1 MTTVISKATL
11 QRLPIYLNCLK
22 TADDAS
28 EYVSATTLANRLGF
42 GEVQVRKDLASIC
55 DAGKPKVGY
64 LKKELVAV
72 LENYLGAD
80 MNDAVLVGV
89 GHLGKALMAYKG
101 FEEYG
106 FKIVA
111 GFDVDPALIGRK
123 VAGKEIFSADR
134 METLIRRLHIRIG
147 IITLPKEYAQET
159 ADKLI
164 QAGVRAIWNFSPTYI
179 MVPDNV
185 AVKNEN
191 MASSLAVLVRQL
203 KELSAAEKGSAAHK
217 NEKERG

>member
-11 QRLPIYLNCLK
+11 QRLPIYLNYLK
-22 TADDAS
+22 SMADAP
-28 EYVSATTLANRLGF
+28 EYISATTLANALHL
-42 GEVQVRKDLASIC
+42 GEVQVRKDLACIS

-64 LKKELVAV
+64 MTKDLVSV
-72 LENYLGAD
+72 LEDYLGND
-80 MNDAVLVGV
+80 VNDAVIVGV

-111 GFDVDPALIGRK
+111 GFDLDKSLVGTE
-123 VAGKEIFSADR
+123 VAGKKVFGVEK
-134 METLIRRLHIRIG
+134 MENLIRRLGIKIG
-147 IITLPKEYAQET
+147 IITLPKECAQET

-164 QAGVRAIWNFSPTYI
+164 AAGIRAIWNFSPAYI
-179 MVPDNV
+179 IVPDNV

-191 MASSLAVLVRQL
+191 MASSLAVLSKQL
-203 KELSAAEKGSAAHK
+203 KELLLSEK
-217 NEKERG
+217 

>member
-1 MTTVISKATL
+1 MTTAISKATL

-22 TADDAS
+22 SMPDTA
-28 EYVSATTLANRLGF
+28 EYVSATALANLLGF

-64 LKKELVAV
+64 MKKELIRV

-80 MNDAVLVGV
+80 VNDAVLVGV
-89 GHLGKALMAYKG
+89 GHLGTALMAYKG
-101 FEEYG
+101 FDEYG
-106 FKIVA
+106 FSIVA
-111 GFDVDPALIGRK
+111 GFDVNPSLVGTT
-123 VAGKEIFSADR
+123 VAGKKIFSVDK
-134 METLIRRLHIRIG
+134 MEELIARLGIKIG

-164 QAGVRAIWNFSPTYI
+164 KAGIRAIWNFSPTYI
-179 MVPDNV
+179 LVPDNV

-191 MASSLAVLVRQL
+191 MASSLAVLSKQL
-203 KELSAAEKGSAAHK
+203 KEISES
-217 NEKERG
+217 ER

>member
-11 QRLPIYLNCLK
+11 QRLPVYLNCLK
-22 TADDAS
+22 SAADTG
-28 EYVSATTLANRLGF
+28 EYVSATTLANRLGL

-64 LKKELVAV
+64 LKKELIAV

-89 GHLGKALMAYKG
+89 GHLGTALLAYKG

-111 GFDVDPALIGRK
+111 GFDVNPALIGTK
-123 VAGKEIFSADR
+123 VAGKQVFSVGEMDHI
-134 METLIRRLHIRIG
+134 IRRLGIRIG

-164 QAGVRAIWNFSPTYI
+164 GAGIRAIWNFSPAYI
-179 MVPDNV
+179 TVPENIV
-185 AVKNEN
+185 VKNEN
-191 MASSLAVLVRQL
+191 MASSLAVLSKQL
-203 KELSAAEKGSAAHK
+203 KEVTEAEK
-217 NEKERG
+217 